1 MSAVRLC
8 DFPRCHAVAVR
19 KFENVVPAAFACL
32 RHADRMAHR
41 VALRMLIV
49 VACDPEGFDTQG
61 VPVSLPREAA

>member
-1 MSAVRLC
+1 MSVRLC

-19 KFENVVPAAFACL
+19 KFNVVPAAFACL

-41 VALRMLIV
+41 VALRMLVV
-49 VACDPEGFDTQG
+49 VACDPEGFDTEG